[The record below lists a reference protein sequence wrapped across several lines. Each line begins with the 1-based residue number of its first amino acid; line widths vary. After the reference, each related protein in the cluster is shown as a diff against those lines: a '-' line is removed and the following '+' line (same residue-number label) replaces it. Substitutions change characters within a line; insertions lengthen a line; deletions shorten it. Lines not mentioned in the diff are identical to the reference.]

1 MRKEYIYS
9 YHIATLIWAKRS
21 EKREEENYLKIMAH
35 LSPVDSLLLDVV
47 DLQNDIYSVVV
58 WKRTERKVSLYFENI
73 KKKHENTNRNKKSTV
88 QSR

>member
-35 LSPVDSLLLDVV
+35 LSPVDSLLFDVV
-47 DLQNDIYSVVV
+47 DLQSDIYSVVV

-73 KKKHENTNRNKKSTV
+73 KKTRKHE
-88 QSR
+88 